1 MTDSR
6 NQSDSKR
13 KLLFMLGFIFVLI
26 SSSAHAVALKTLSE
40 LVFVVD
46 ANSPEVAVINTR
58 LDEVVE
64 VISLNRVAN
73 RLLVAEETG
82 LLVAGS
88 DSSNKVTVY
97 TLDPFNPVADVDV
110 GFIATHFRLSPD
122 GKKLA
127 LNNPESGKLAL
138 MSLLNATDVSSLDG
152 LAAPAYPTFSR
163 KGHNLFVASR
173 DGSKVHVVDVQD
185 RSVVRTIDLGIVPG
199 DGPDQSAITGFAR
212 TPGGGLGFVMQ
223 GDSGLMSVLDLRR
236 QTLQKTVRLQGS
248 ALRAYPTA
256 NSQYLLVPDA
266 HARQV
271 AVISTWSYGIS
282 ASLRG
287 ARDVVSVTTAFFDT
301 VGYVTSR
308 KEKRLVVLDLVN
320 VKNNGEI
327 KLPGSPADSLASGD
341 GLKVY
346 VTLPD
351 IERVAVIDAMTHRLV
366 KLIEGVGADPGELVS
381 VRDLSYCH

>member
-6 NQSDSKR
+6 NQSDSKH
-13 KLLFMLGFIFVLI
+13 KLLFMLGFIFALI

-46 ANSPEVAVINTR
+46 ASSSEVAVINTR
-58 LDEVVE
+58 FDEVVE

-88 DSSNKVTVY
+88 DRSNKVTVY

-138 MSLLNATDVSSLDG
+138 MSLLDATDVSSLDG
-152 LAAPAYPTFSR
+152 LTAPAYPTFSR

-185 RSVVRTIDLGIVPG
+185 RSVV
-199 DGPDQSAITGFAR
+199 
-212 TPGGGLGFVMQ
+212 
-223 GDSGLMSVLDLRR
+223 
-236 QTLQKTVRLQGS
+236 
-248 ALRAYPTA
+248 
-256 NSQYLLVPDA
+256 
-266 HARQV
+266 
-271 AVISTWSYGIS
+271 
-282 ASLRG
+282 
-287 ARDVVSVTTAFFDT
+287 
-301 VGYVTSR
+301 
-308 KEKRLVVLDLVN
+308 
-320 VKNNGEI
+320 
-327 KLPGSPADSLASGD
+327 
-341 GLKVY
+341 
-346 VTLPD
+346 
-351 IERVAVIDAMTHRLV
+351 
-366 KLIEGVGADPGELVS
+366 
-381 VRDLSYCH
+381 